1 MAGGHAG
8 SDRADA
14 SVGRG
19 EELRANLR
27 GLGLTW
33 KASPVLA
40 FSLLALTL
48 AQGVAPALVVAQT
61 GRFLR
66 ALPAAVEAGAASAP
80 GREVRSAL
88 VLIAGAVFVTQVLG
102 PLSQAVLFGLQRR
115 FEGYLGRRLMAA
127 TIALPGLAWFED
139 PGFRDQLQVS
149 HWIGFGPV
157 HTLQSVAQVF
167 QQLAQVTAMAAVAA
181 TFAGWV
187 PAVVIVA
194 CLPAAAATWRFQA
207 VVGLARWRGS
217 TDARR
222 ADYYRDL
229 AVLRDPG
236 KELRVFGLGGWAT
249 DRQRAHWLASVRGL
263 WASRRRM
270 MLVLL
275 GLQLVAL
282 SALSLC
288 FVAMLDA
295 AVDGRTDV
303 GTFTAAVTATI
314 SLLASVVGVSKT
326 AGDARRNSFYLPSAV
341 RILDLAETEPRLEVR
356 RAGGAARP
364 ADPGPAPAERGIRF
378 EGVTFAYPGTDR
390 KVVDGLDLWVPAG
403 SSLAL
408 VGENGAGKTTL
419 VKLLARFYD
428 PDEGRITLD
437 GVDLRDLDLDALR
450 ARMAVIF
457 QDFVRYQLPARDN
470 VGFGAVASAG
480 DQALLDSA
488 AAAVGVL
495 ERIRSLPDGWDTVLA
510 REFGGVDLSGGEWQ
524 RIALARAV
532 MAQLG
537 PGLRG
542 PNAVTGLRGPNA
554 VTGLRGPNAVTGL
567 RGPNAVTG
575 LRGPNAVTGLRGP
588 NATAGADLLVL
599 DEPTASLDVRVE
611 HELYEQ
617 FADLSQGRTT
627 LLVSH
632 RFSTVRMA
640 GRIVLLAGGRVAED
654 GAHDQLLAA
663 GGRYAALYE
672 LQASHYRLTG
682 RLE

>member
-1 MAGGHAG
+1 MAGAHSG
-8 SDRADA
+8 SERPDA
-14 SVGRG
+14 SVSARD
-19 EELRANLR
+19 ELRANIR

-33 KASPVLA
+33 KSSPLLAS
-40 FSLLALTL
+40 SLLALTV
-48 AQGVAPALVVAQT
+48 AQGAAPALVVAQT

-66 ALPAAVEAGAASAP
+66 VLPGAIDAGASSPA
-80 GREVRSAL
+80 GQEVRTAL
-88 VLIAGAVFVTQVLG
+88 LLIAGAVFATQVLG
-102 PLSQAVLFGLQRR
+102 PLQQAVLFGLQRR
-115 FEGYLGRRLMAA
+115 FEAYLARRLMTA
-127 TIALPGLAWFED
+127 TVALPGLAWFED
-139 PGFRDQLQVS
+139 PSFRDELLVS

-157 HTLQSVAQVF
+157 HTLQSVVQVF
-167 QQLAQVTAMAAVAA
+167 QQVAQVAAMAAVAA

-187 PAVVIVA
+187 PALVIVA
-194 CLPAAAATWRFQA
+194 CLPWAVATWRFQA

-236 KELRVFGLGGWAT
+236 KELRVFGLGRWAT
-249 DRQRAHWLASVRGL
+249 DRQRSHWLASVRDL

-275 GLQLVAL
+275 GLQVVAL
-282 SALSLC
+282 AALSFAFL
-288 FVAMLDA
+288 AMLDA
-295 AVDGRTDV
+295 AIDGRTDV

-314 SLLASVVGVSKT
+314 GLLAGVVMLFKNM
-326 AGDARRNSFYLPSAV
+326 GDARRNSFYLPSAV
-341 RILDLAETEPRLEVR
+341 KILDLAATEPRLEVR
-356 RAGGAARP
+356 AVRP
-364 ADPGPAPAERGIRF
+364 LPAEPAEPAERGLRF
-378 EGVTFAYPGTDR
+378 EEVTFTYPGTER

-403 SSLAL
+403 SSLAV

-428 PDEGRITLD
+428 PDAGRITLD
-437 GVDLRDLDLDALR
+437 GVDLRDLDLEALR

-457 QDFVRYQLPARDN
+457 QDFVRYQLSARDN
-470 VGFGAVASAG
+470 VGFGAAG
-480 DQALLDSA
+480 RADQPLLDQA

-495 ERIRSLPDGWDTVLA
+495 ERIRSFPDGWDTVLA

-524 RIALARAV
+524 RVALARAM

-537 PGLRG
+537 S
-542 PNAVTGLRGPNA
+542 N
-554 VTGLRGPNAVTGL
+554 
-567 RGPNAVTG
+567 
-575 LRGPNAVTGLRGP
+575 
-588 NATAGADLLVL
+588 ADLLVL

-617 FADLSQGRTT
+617 FADLSRDRTT

-640 GRIVLLAGGRVAED
+640 ERIVLLADGRVSED
-654 GAHDQLLAA
+654 GSHDELMAA

-672 LQASHYRLTG
+672 LQASHYRRTG
-682 RLE
+682 VLE

>member
-1 MAGGHAG
+1 MAGAHAG
-8 SDRADA
+8 SERPDA
-14 SVGRG
+14 SVSARD
-19 EELRANLR
+19 EWAANLR

-33 KASPVLA
+33 KSSPLLASC
-40 FSLLALTL
+40 LLALTV
-48 AQGVAPALVVAQT
+48 AQGAAPALVVAQT

-66 ALPAAVEAGAASAP
+66 VLPGAIDAGASSAA

-88 VLIAGAVFVTQVLG
+88 LLIAGAVFVTQVLG
-102 PLSQAVLFGLQRR
+102 PLQQAVLFGLQRR
-115 FEGYLGRRLMAA
+115 FEGYLARRLMAA
-127 TIALPGLAWFED
+127 TLALPGLAWFED
-139 PGFRDQLQVS
+139 PSFRDQLQVS

-167 QQLAQVTAMAAVAA
+167 QQVAQVAAMAAVAA
-181 TFAGWV
+181 SFAGWV
-187 PAVVIVA
+187 PALVIVA
-194 CLPAAAATWRFQA
+194 CVPAAVATWRFQA

-217 TDARR
+217 TSARR

-229 AVLRDPG
+229 AVLREPG
-236 KELRVFGLGGWAT
+236 KELRVFGLGRWAT
-249 DRQRAHWLASVRGL
+249 DRQRSHWLSSVREL
-263 WASRRRM
+263 WSSRRRM
-270 MLVLL
+270 MLILL

-282 SALSLC
+282 AALSFA
-288 FVAMLDA
+288 FVTMLGA
-295 AVDGRTDV
+295 AVGGRTDV
-303 GTFTAAVTATI
+303 GTFTAAATATI
-314 SLLASVVGVSKT
+314 GLLASVVQVFKT
-326 AGDARRNSFYLPSAV
+326 TGDARRNSFYLPSAV
-341 RILDLAETEPRLEVR
+341 RILDLAAKEPRLEVR
-356 RAGGAARP
+356 ARP
-364 ADPGPAPAERGIRF
+364 VAAAGEPAERGLRF

-428 PDEGRITLD
+428 PDQGRITLD
-437 GVDLRDLDLDALR
+437 GVDLRELDLEALR

-470 VGFGAVASAG
+470 VGFGAVASLG
-480 DQALLDSA
+480 DQDLLDRA
-488 AAAVGVL
+488 ARAVGVL
-495 ERIRSLPDGWDTVLA
+495 ERVRAFPDGWDTVLA

-524 RIALARAV
+524 RIALARA
-532 MAQLG
+532 MTAQLG
-537 PGLRG
+537 RGLRGPNAVRGLRGPNAVRGLRG
-542 PNAVTGLRGPNA
+542 PNAVT
-554 VTGLRGPNAVTGL
+554 
-567 RGPNAVTG
+567 
-575 LRGPNAVTGLRGP
+575 
-588 NATAGADLLVL
+588 ADLLVL

-617 FADLSQGRTT
+617 FADLSRDRTT

-654 GAHDQLLAA
+654 GSHDELIAV
-663 GGRYAALYE
+663 GGRYAALYD
-672 LQASHYRLTG
+672 LQASHYRRTG